1 MTDMNTAGTAVAARD
16 AREGVRRRTLARHTD
31 SYRYARALLV
41 IMFATAIDIKN
52 YLDRSSR
59 GGPARYLILMIPI
72 ATLIAIRADG
82 STLMRKPRPHEWLL
96 AALFVYG
103 LIGTTYGVVIAG
115 IQSTA
120 RALFLPMSVAVLAVF
135 VVEPLTGEEARRL
148 LKAIAVIG
156 TVYIVLGAIAYSGVI
171 HSLLQYR
178 QFKNATFP
186 YVAIG
191 IAATVL
197 LRRPWW
203 TLALAAGA
211 LVIWRGYPSA
221 TASLI
226 LLTMVIVFLA
236 TAKGASRLRPY
247 VLGGTIMLA
256 LAIAVLNFSA
266 STHVAQDYFN
276 SVGKRNTSQGRL
288 EFWASGIATF
298 EQSPWIGNA
307 FASDTVVETGRDHP
321 SPYHNDYIMFLAEGG
336 LLGAG
341 LLIAWI
347 ILLLVDLT
355 RRYFGFVRARA
366 PDHANLARLLLVG
379 LSGFFV
385 SMASNPVLE
394 GLSRSATIF
403 ALAAIAGTL
412 GQPDAPADD
421 ADEGDEGV
429 TTTRAPV
436 SATTPAVARS
446 RGR

>member
-1 MTDMNTAGTAVAARD
+1 MDIAGSAVAAGEARRD
-16 AREGVRRRTLARHTD
+16 VRRRTIVRHTD

-41 IMFATAIDIKN
+41 IMLATAVDIRN

-59 GGPARYLILMIPI
+59 GGPTRYLILLIPI
-72 ATLIAIRADG
+72 AALIAIRANG
-82 STLMRKPRPHEWLL
+82 STLMRKPAPHEWVL
-96 AALFVYG
+96 ATLFVFG
-103 LIGTTYGVVIAG
+103 LIGTTYGVVIVG
-115 IQSTA
+115 IDSTA
-120 RALFLPMSVAVLAVF
+120 RALFLPMIVAVLAVF

-156 TVYIVLGAIAYSGVI
+156 TIYIVLGAIAYSGVI
-171 HSLLQYR
+171 HSLLAYR

-236 TAKGASRLRPY
+236 TARGASRLRPY
-247 VLGGTIMLA
+247 VLGGTILLA
-256 LAIAVLNFSA
+256 LAIAVVNFSA
-266 STHVAQDYFN
+266 STQVAQDYFN

-298 EQSPWIGNA
+298 EESPWIGNA
-307 FASDTVVETGRDHP
+307 FASDTVVESGRDHA

-341 LLIAWI
+341 LLVAWI

-412 GQPDAPADD
+412 GQPDPPVAQAEADD
-421 ADEGDEGV
+421 DDV
-429 TTTRAPV
+429 TATRAPV
-436 SATTPAVARS
+436 SAATPAGARS
-446 RGR
+446 PVR